1 MKADEG
7 SKMKSLEKLRKVAE
21 EQSSPVACKLVRV
34 YTDQDRLSA
43 DNKSIMEALGNAID
57 EIEEELA
64 RYYVELPKDSDG
76 VPIRPNDEIVV
87 SHPDTEPQFS
97 TVTALI
103 LSDRWDFEQS
113 CYETDS
119 RDVNNLSDF
128 YEHVKHV
135 QPDSWE
141 SIEEDARKW
150 MNANGMP
157 CGVMN
162 LIGRCKAL
170 AGVK

>member
-1 MKADEG
+1 MLPVKADEG

-21 EQSSPVACKLVRV
+21 EQSSPVACKLVRT
-34 YTDQDRLSA
+34 YTGMDWMSA
-43 DNKSIMEALGNAID
+43 DNSTIKEALGNALD

-103 LSDRWDFEQS
+103 LRDRW
-113 CYETDS
+113 
-119 RDVNNLSDF
+119 F
-128 YEHVKHV
+128 YEHVEHV

-150 MNANGMP
+150 MRDNGTP
-157 CGVMN
+157 RGVMN
-162 LIGRCKAL
+162 FISRCKAL

>member
-1 MKADEG
+1 M
-7 SKMKSLEKLRKVAE
+7 
-21 EQSSPVACKLVRV
+21 
-34 YTDQDRLSA
+34 T
-43 DNKSIMEALGNAID
+43 
-57 EIEEELA
+57 
-64 RYYVELPKDSDG
+64 
-76 VPIRPNDEIVV
+76 IRPNDEIVV
-87 SHPDTEPQFS
+87 SYPDAEPQLEPQFS

-150 MNANGMP
+150 MSENGTP
-157 CGVMN
+157 YDVMDF
-162 LIGRCKAL
+162 ISRCKAL

>member
-1 MKADEG
+1 
-7 SKMKSLEKLRKVAE
+7 MKSLEKLRKVAE
-21 EQSSPVACKLVRV
+21 EQSSPVACKLVRT
-34 YTDQDRLSA
+34 YTGRTGIALNSEI
-43 DNKSIMEALGNAID
+43 KEALGNALD
-57 EIEEELA
+57 EIEQELA
-64 RYYVELPKDSDG
+64 RDYVELPKDSDG

-87 SHPDTEPQFS
+87 SYPDMEQQFS

-141 SIEEDARKW
+141 GIEEDARKW
-150 MNANGMP
+150 MNENGTP
-157 CGVMN
+157 YDVMDF
-162 LIGRCKAL
+162 IRRCKAL